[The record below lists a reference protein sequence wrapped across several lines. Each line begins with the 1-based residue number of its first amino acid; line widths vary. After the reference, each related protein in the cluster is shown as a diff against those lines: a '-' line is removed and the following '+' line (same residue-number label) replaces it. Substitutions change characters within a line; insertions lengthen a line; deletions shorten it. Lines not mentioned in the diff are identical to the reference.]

1 MFGEGGSAQRVGTL
15 GDIAAAVRF
24 LASYAAS
31 VVTRE
36 IMDVDGGYMR
46 G

>member
-1 MFGEGGSAQRVGTL
+1 M
-15 GDIAAAVRF
+15 RF